1 MRRIPFSGAQA
12 TLHDLDAMMAAEVVE
27 LAPFRAK
34 RARSR
39 IGPLLAAFAII
50 VAANVGIRLWRHF
63 DQKEQRR
70 EYARLA
76 QELHLHEARVSGME
90 AWLLELET
98 RLEETRGLLEAL
110 DREIPGKTGND
121 RLQVLLRRSSA
132 VKSYNLM
139 VHDHRELVSS
149 YEKESASLK
158 SLRESLDILADKLD
172 ISEESP

>member
-1 MRRIPFSGAQA
+1 
-12 TLHDLDAMMAAEVVE
+12 MMAAEVVE
-27 LAPFRAK
+27 LAPFQAK

-76 QELHLHEARVSGME
+76 QELHLQAASVSGMQ
-90 AWLLELET
+90 ARLLELET
-98 RLEETRGLLEAL
+98 GLEETRRLVEAL

-121 RLQVLLRRSSA
+121 KLQALSRRSSA

-139 VHDHRELVSS
+139 VDDYRELVRS

-158 SLRESLDILADKLD
+158 SRRESLDILADKLNVP
-172 ISEESP
+172 EESP

>member
-1 MRRIPFSGAQA
+1 
-12 TLHDLDAMMAAEVVE
+12 MAAEVVK
-27 LAPFRAK
+27 LAPFTAK

-39 IGPLLAAFAII
+39 IGPLLAALAII
-50 VAANVGIRLWRHF
+50 LAANVGIRLWRHF
-63 DQKEQRR
+63 DQKDQRQ
-70 EYARLA
+70 EYARRA
-76 QELHLHEARVSGME
+76 QEFHFQAARVSGME
-90 AWLLELET
+90 ARLLELET
-98 RLEETRGLLEAL
+98 GLEGTRRLLEAL

-121 RLQVLLRRSSA
+121 RLQALSRRSSA

-139 VHDHRELVSS
+139 VEDYRELVLS